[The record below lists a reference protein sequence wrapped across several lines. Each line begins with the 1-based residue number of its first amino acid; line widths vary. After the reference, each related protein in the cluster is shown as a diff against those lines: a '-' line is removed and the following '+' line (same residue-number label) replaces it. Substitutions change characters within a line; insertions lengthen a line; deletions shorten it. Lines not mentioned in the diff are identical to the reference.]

1 MDDSRVPRSF
11 FHFNL
16 SPVPLFLYKYSPQN
30 FSHSAN
36 VDWLEFQNPTT
47 LSGELKMQSR
57 KLITPMLIAVL
68 MTLASVVSA
77 ASFNRSTNPAQTQD
91 TLSGKYEGVAKSEQM
106 GDIPLTVEIKNDNG
120 KLSGKIDTPQGPA
133 AITSG
138 TFDNGKIVMKFDAGG
153 NEGTVTATLVGD
165 KISGKW
171 ELGGQGGA
179 LELKRAAM
187 VAAAPPAS
195 PAGGAAKTESAPAA
209 AGDPISGDWEA
220 TADAQGT
227 SIPFTLKLKLEG
239 DKVTGTSDSAQGAA
253 PLSKGT
259 YSAGKISF
267 SLDTPN
273 GAIGMTGT
281 VKDGKI
287 VGDFDFAGQMTGKW
301 EAKKK

>member
-1 MDDSRVPRSF
+1 
-11 FHFNL
+11 
-16 SPVPLFLYKYSPQN
+16 
-30 FSHSAN
+30 
-36 VDWLEFQNPTT
+36 
-47 LSGELKMQSR
+47 MQSR
-57 KLITPMLIAVL
+57 KFMTPLLIAALV
-68 MTLASVVSA
+68 TVATVASA
-77 ASFNRSTNPAQTQD
+77 ASFNKSTNQPAQDKD
-91 TLSGKYEGVAKSEQM
+91 TLSGKYEGVAKSDQM

-120 KLSGKIDTPQGPA
+120 KLTGKIDTPQGPA

-153 NEGTVTATLVGD
+153 NEGTVTAMLAGD

-179 LELKRAAM
+179 LELKKSAM
-187 VAAAPPAS
+187 VATAPPVAAPPVAAPPVAAPPA
-195 PAGGAAKTESAPAA
+195 AGGAAPAA

-220 TADAQGT
+220 SADAQGT
-227 SIPFTLKLKLEG
+227 AIPFTLKLKLEG

-259 YSAGKISF
+259 YVAGKISF
-267 SLDTPN
+267 SLETPN

>member
-1 MDDSRVPRSF
+1 
-11 FHFNL
+11 
-16 SPVPLFLYKYSPQN
+16 
-30 FSHSAN
+30 
-36 VDWLEFQNPTT
+36 
-47 LSGELKMQSR
+47 MQLR
-57 KLITPMLIAVL
+57 KLSTPLLVAVL
-68 MTLASVVSA
+68 LTVSTVASA
-77 ASFNRSTNPAQTQD
+77 AAFNKSTTQPAQNKD
-91 TLSGKYEGVAKSEQM
+91 SLSGKYEGVAKSEQM

-153 NEGTVTATLVGD
+153 NEGTVTAMLTGD

-179 LELKRAAM
+179 LELKKAGMAAG
-187 VAAAPPAS
+187 AAP
-195 PAGGAAKTESAPAA
+195 AGAPSAPAA
-209 AGDPISGDWEA
+209 AGDPISGDWDA
-220 TADAQGT
+220 SADAQGT
-227 SIPFTLKLKLEG
+227 AIPFTLKLKLEG
-239 DKVTGTSDSAQGAA
+239 DKVTGTSDSAQGSA

-259 YSAGKISF
+259 FAAGKISF

-273 GAIGMTGT
+273 GAIGFTGT
-281 VKDGKI
+281 LKEGKL